1 MKKHLLVRD
10 SYSQVILREAWRI
23 LQQQKKEHAP
33 LIRKFKRLQRLK
45 RLQNER

>member
-1 MKKHLLVRD
+1 MNKKILLKN
-10 SYSQVILREAWRI
+10 SYSRMILREAWRM

-45 RLQNER
+45 RMQNER

>member
-1 MKKHLLVRD
+1 MKKIIVHNPR
-10 SYSQVILREAWRI
+10 SEMILREAWRI